1 MSADQTN
8 PETEVAKNRQ
18 LTMFDVMFGSEEK
31 ATNPEQASEEE
42 QASDIVEDVVE
53 EEELS
58 ATEEE
63 YDDGEVGEVV
73 EEQEDS
79 ETESPRYTVKVDGKE
94 FEVTLDELRNGYQR
108 QSDYTRKSQSLAEQR
123 KAYESNLQAVQQE
136 REQYSQVLANMA
148 QYQNLELQKYNEI
161 DWVSLKENDPM
172 EYMEKRL
179 EYQDAREKQAQIQA
193 EQQRMYDQNRREF
206 QEVVTRKVQEE
217 AKALSKVLPEY
228 ADPNSNLKND
238 LRNYALGLGFSQ
250 QDIDA
255 ITDHRVVLVLHKAM
269 MNDRASKTSEKKL
282 KVVPKVVKSGT
293 PESKAQR
300 SNRERQAKRERL
312 SQTGNIRD
320 AVSVFLDI
328 MDQSTNQTNRKR

>member
-8 PETEVAKNRQ
+8 PETEVDKKQ
-18 LTMFDVMFGSEEK
+18 LSMFDVMFGSENK

-42 QASDIVEDVVE
+42 QTVEAVEEDVVE

-58 ATEEE
+58 AT
-63 YDDGEVGEVV
+63 YDDGEDGEVI
-73 EEQEDS
+73 EEQDDT
-79 ETESPRYTVKVDGKE
+79 ETSSPRYTVKVDGQE

-123 KAYESNLQAVQQE
+123 KAYEANIQAVQQE

-161 DWVSLKENDPM
+161 DWSSLKENDPM

-179 EYQDAREKQAQIQA
+179 EYQEAREKQAQIQA
-193 EQQRMYDQNRREF
+193 EHQRVYDQ
-206 QEVVTRKVQEE
+206 TRKEV
-217 AKALSKVLPEY
+217 ADHLSKVVQLEAQKLVKALPEY
-228 ADPNSNLKND
+228 ADPSSNLKND

-269 MNDRASKTSEKKL
+269 MNDRVAQTSTKRLKT
-282 KVVPKVVKSGT
+282 VPKVVKSGT

-300 SNRERQAKRERL
+300 STREKQAKRERL
-312 SQTGNIRD
+312 AQTGHIRD
-320 AVSVFLDI
+320 AASVFLDI
-328 MDQSTNQTNRKR
+328 MDQSTNQSNRKR

>member
-8 PETEVAKNRQ
+8 PETEVAKNQQ

-312 SQTGNIRD
+312 SQTGHIRD
-320 AVSVFLDI
+320 AASVFLDI

>member
-328 MDQSTNQTNRKR
+328 MDQPTNQTNRKR